1 MYFSW
6 AHTHAVKLREMNSSL
21 EFKLHRLKFINLIKE
36 GPSAQLAA
44 LYYSKNFEKFADQH
58 ARGIHMYFIVINRY
72 ILKRTENYLHK
83 PAFY

>member
-1 MYFSW
+1 MFKFLCELFYFSW

-58 ARGIHMYFIVINRY
+58 ARGIFITHI
-72 ILKRTENYLHK
+72 
-83 PAFY
+83 